1 MVGGVDVVTI
11 MGSEAGVVEWRTQR
25 TKILERH
32 LIESCAKWY
41 GRVVDKTIRVQPTR
55 QTAYDSSK

>member
-11 MGSEAGVVEWRTQR
+11 MRRPGWWNGGHRGL
-25 TKILERH
+25 KILERH
-32 LIESCAKWY
+32 LIESCAMWY

-55 QTAYDSSK
+55 QNGL